1 MQADATCAESVKLEF
16 CCVRYVLTVPV
27 LRACVYSVMRH
38 SVFALSLTRRAWV
51 SHTVLVDAGGMS
63 VHPQAQIWLDA
74 RKTQKFVPDDNNIA
88 QFRAVADQSS
98 RYNTSSIRTVQSNK
112 GFQASCCCRDSN
124 TGPYVASVEDIK
136 IPGGAGYIKARVY
149 NPEPQASEPLPVLVY
164 LHGGGWV
171 MCSIETHD
179 ALCRDLAKQSNII
192 VVSVD
197 YRLAP
202 EHKFPAGLEDCY
214 AALLWV
220 SQNAKQLNADSSR
233 LAIGGEHRP
242 VCTFAS

>member
-1 MQADATCAESVKLEF
+1 VCSPSFGTC
-16 CCVRYVLTVPV
+16 
-27 LRACVYSVMRH
+27 
-38 SVFALSLTRRAWV
+38 VFALTLLWRAWM
-51 SHTVLVDAGGMS
+51 SHSILVDAGGMS
-63 VHPQAQIWLDA
+63 VHPQAQVLLDA
-74 RKTQKFVPDDNNIA
+74 RKQQKFVPDDNNIA

-98 RYNTSSIRTVQSNK
+98 RCDTSSIRTVQSNK
-112 GFQASCCCRDSN
+112 GLQASCCCRSSIN
-124 TGPYVASVEDIK
+124 GQHIASVEDIK
-136 IPGGAGYIKARVY
+136 IPGGAGSIKARVY
-149 NPEPQASEPLPVLVY
+149 NPEPQASAPLPVLVY

-220 SQNAKQLNADSSR
+220 SQNAQQLNADSNR
-233 LAIGGEHRP
+233 LAIGGEYQP
-242 VCTFAS
+242 PCTVAS

>member
-1 MQADATCAESVKLEF
+1 LCRELEA
-16 CCVRYVLTVPV
+16 RILLSTVCLDGPSP
-27 LRACVYSVMRH
+27 ACVCSP
-38 SVFALSLTRRAWV
+38 SLGTLVFALTLIWRAWV
-51 SHTVLVDAGGMS
+51 SRNVLDAGGMS
-63 VHPQAQIWLDA
+63 VHPQAQVLLDA
-74 RKTQKFVPDDNNIA
+74 RKKQKFVPDDNIA

-98 RYNTSSIRTVQSNK
+98 RYVTSLIRTVQSNK
-112 GFQASCCCRDSN
+112 GFQASCCCRASN
-124 TGPYVASVEDIK
+124 TGQHIASVEDIK
-136 IPGGAGYIKARVY
+136 IPGGAGSIKARVY
-149 NPEPQASEPLPVLVY
+149 NPEPQASAPLPVLVY

-220 SQNAKQLNADSSR
+220 SQNAKQLNADSNR

-242 VCTFAS
+242 VCTVAS

>member
-1 MQADATCAESVKLEF
+1 MCRELEA
-16 CCVRYVLTVPV
+16 RILLSTVCLDGPSP
-27 LRACVYSVMRH
+27 ACVCSP
-38 SVFALSLTRRAWV
+38 SLGTLVFALTLIWRAWV
-51 SHTVLVDAGGMS
+51 SRNVLDAGGMS
-63 VHPQAQIWLDA
+63 VHPQAQVLLDA
-74 RKTQKFVPDDNNIA
+74 RKKQKFVPDDNNIA

-98 RYNTSSIRTVQSNK
+98 RYVTSLIRTVQSNK
-112 GFQASCCCRDSN
+112 GFQASCCCRASN
-124 TGPYVASVEDIK
+124 TGQHIASVEDIK
-136 IPGGAGYIKARVY
+136 IPGGAGSIKARVY
-149 NPEPQASEPLPVLVY
+149 NPEPQASAPLPVLVY

-220 SQNAKQLNADSSR
+220 SQNAKQLNADSNR

-242 VCTFAS
+242 VCTVAS

>member
-1 MQADATCAESVKLEF
+1 MCRELEA
-16 CCVRYVLTVPV
+16 RILLSTVCLDGPSP
-27 LRACVYSVMRH
+27 ACVCSP
-38 SVFALSLTRRAWV
+38 SLGTLVFALTLIWRAWV
-51 SHTVLVDAGGMS
+51 SRNVLDAGGMS
-63 VHPQAQIWLDA
+63 VHPQAQVLLDA
-74 RKTQKFVPDDNNIA
+74 RKKQKFVPDDNIA

-98 RYNTSSIRTVQSNK
+98 RYVTSLIRTVQSNK
-112 GFQASCCCRDSN
+112 GFQASCCCRASN
-124 TGPYVASVEDIK
+124 TGQHIASVEDIK
-136 IPGGAGYIKARVY
+136 IPGGAGSIKARVY
-149 NPEPQASEPLPVLVY
+149 NPEPQASAPLPVLVY

-220 SQNAKQLNADSSR
+220 SQNAKQLNADSNR

-242 VCTFAS
+242 VCTVAS